1 MSHDT
6 RIAVAVIHGMG
17 SQGDTPQDIDSI
29 SFSAGLYNALRGY
42 LRPEEWHDRVVYR
55 EVFWADVLQGR
66 QTAYLDAITAD
77 GARWPGIRDFV
88 MHRLTDAA
96 AYRKTYE
103 STLDPADASLTDKQ
117 RLAVEQDIYRQIHDR
132 VARTIARLE
141 EIAGPDA
148 PLLIFAHSLGGH
160 IVSNYAYDMQNG
172 REVVDAT
179 GDFQRLKTMAGFL
192 TFGCNIPIFTF
203 AYPPGRVLPIDYPG
217 TTIPKARRLS
227 PWWMNLNDRN
237 DVLGMPLGPAGDG
250 YARDGD
256 QWRDRG
262 SLDQGR
268 QHRHKLESAVA
279 QCVLDR
285 PGFLQGRGGDD
296 PGRTGHR
303 GRAMKKAPGGC
314 AGAFRSWVTPSRM
327 VNSPPSLMP
336 DGQREVTVL
345 VRV

>member
-250 YARDGD
+250 YAEMVTNGEIEDRWIKVGNIVTSWNPLSHNAYWTDRDFYKVAAGMI
-256 QWRDRG
+256 RG
-262 SLDQGR
+262 ALAIAD
-268 QHRHKLESAVA
+268 A
-279 QCVLDR
+279 Q
-285 PGFLQGRGGDD
+285 
-296 PGRTGHR
+296 
-303 GRAMKKAPGGC
+303 
-314 AGAFRSWVTPSRM
+314 
-327 VNSPPSLMP
+327 
-336 DGQREVTVL
+336 
-345 VRV
+345 